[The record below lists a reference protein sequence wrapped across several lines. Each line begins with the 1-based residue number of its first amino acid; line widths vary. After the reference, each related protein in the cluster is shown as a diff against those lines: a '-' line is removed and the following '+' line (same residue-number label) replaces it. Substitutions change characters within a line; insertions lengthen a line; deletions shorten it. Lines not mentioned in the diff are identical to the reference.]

1 MSFPVDTE
9 NIGNPES
16 TGDGRI
22 FARVSLRGKQAL
34 TSFEA
39 VPARPAKPIT
49 EKPGMRGMIAM
60 SFNFFMMVWLL
71 VLDVVVIR
79 FAAKINKIMKPP
91 LKRYHQFY

>member
-22 FARVSLRGKQAL
+22 FARVSLRGRQAL

-39 VPARPAKPIT
+39 VPARPENPIT
-49 EKPGMRGMIAM
+49 EKSGMRGTMAM